1 MARQRNVVLAGETG
15 VGKSSLINL
24 IVNRTIAGVSDDSVG
39 CTSEIQNY
47 HAVIGKDSFEIWDTP
62 GLDEGLGAATT
73 SSAAR
78 SKLRTFLRDI
88 SKTGGI
94 HLLLFCTRGWR
105 ITRALQN
112 NYRAIR
118 QSLPPDVPIAIVVT
132 GLEGNQCMNDWWI
145 KNEKELARLNVNF
158 DDHACITT
166 IPEDDLPESFQGLH
180 IESQE
185 IIHEL
190 ILKNCLTGQPTMN
203 EEISRVRKES
213 CGAEKGRSI
222 RRKQQQ
228 NLPAPPP
235 RPPSEGLYRI
245 PKYFRRSARH
255 IVVCDSVVPPSENT
269 TRIAGSITG
278 VWQSSTLVIQNRPYH
293 FERVTFQQLAEKRAR
308 TKCSSDL
315 LIFYM
320 DTEQSTEVQ
329 RLMLCR
335 FYGLYGRNGHP
346 LIIVIRGLEDH
357 SSASA
362 WWDDHI
368 CTGKEDMKSVR
379 LACFPKDNDAGGDPC
394 DPLEDLV
401 AQVCGSLGAGKK
413 ALNLLNGVKNK
424 KAKLKH
430 RMEKRKGQ

>member
-1 MARQRNVVLAGETG
+1 MPRQRNIVLAGETG

-24 IVNRTIAGVSDDSVG
+24 IVNRSIAGVSDDFLG
-39 CTSEIQNY
+39 CTSAIQNY
-47 HAVIGKDSFEIWDTP
+47 HAMIGKDSFEIWDTP
-62 GLDEGLGAATT
+62 GLDEGFGGTVAP
-73 SSAAR
+73 SAAR
-78 SKLRTFLRDI
+78 NKLRGFLRDM

-112 NYRAIR
+112 NYKTIR
-118 QSLPPDVPIAIVVT
+118 QSTPPDVPIAIVVT
-132 GLEGNQCMNDWWI
+132 GLERNQCMNDWWI
-145 KNEKELARLNVNF
+145 KNEGELARMNVNF

-166 IPEDDLPESFQGLH
+166 IPEDDLPESFQGRF

-185 IIHEL
+185 IVHEL
-190 ILKNCLTGQPTMN
+190 ILKNCLSGRPTMN
-203 EEISRVRKES
+203 EEIRRVRKES
-213 CGAEKGRSI
+213 NADKGRSMG
-222 RRKQQQ
+222 RKQQ
-228 NLPAPPP
+228 NLPVPPP
-235 RPPSEGLYRI
+235 RPPTEGPYRI
-245 PKYFRRSARH
+245 PRYFRRSARH
-255 IVVCDSVVPPSENT
+255 IIVCDSVIPPAENT

-278 VWQSSTLVIQNRPYH
+278 VWQSSTLAIQGRLYH

-320 DTEQSTEVQ
+320 DIEQSTEVQ

-335 FYGLYGRNGHP
+335 FYGLYGRKKHP

-368 CTGKEDMKSVR
+368 CTGKEDMENVR
-379 LACFPKDNDAGGDPC
+379 LACFPEGQNAEGEA
-394 DPLEDLV
+394 LEDLV
-401 AQVCGSLGAGKK
+401 VQACGKCGSLGAGER
-413 ALNLLNGVKNK
+413 ALNLLNGVRNK
-424 KAKLKH
+424 RAKLKN
-430 RMEKRKGQ
+430 RIGQRKGQ